1 MQNNQPIMHQPSYS
15 QAQSLNAMQLH
26 QAVMQIPT
34 NTVTSTQMHL
44 QQQQPVGQSNMMQ
57 QPQISVMPQN
67 NIQPIPMSQQQMT
80 YSLQQHVPINPNY
93 ANGMQNC
100 YIPSQQQMAPYKPSM
115 KTVETVKK
123 KEDNN
128 TEDVD
133 NGTSNSATTTVAID
147 NKIEQAMDLVKSH
160 LMYAVREEVEVLKEK
175 IAELMDKVGLL
186 ETENSNLRMLV
197 PPDILEQYNREK
209 QKSTNGQST
218 HNQ

>member
-1 MQNNQPIMHQPSYS
+1 
-15 QAQSLNAMQLH
+15 
-26 QAVMQIPT
+26 
-34 NTVTSTQMHL
+34 
-44 QQQQPVGQSNMMQ
+44 MMQ
-57 QPQISVMPQN
+57 QPQISVMSQN
-67 NIQPIPMSQQQMT
+67 TILPTIPMSQQQMT

-93 ANGMQNC
+93 VNSMQNC
-100 YIPSQQQMAPYKPSM
+100 YIPSQQQMAQYKPST
-115 KTVETVKK
+115 KTVETVNKK

-128 TEDVD
+128 NEDSD
-133 NGTSNSATTTVAID
+133 NGTTNSATTTVAID

-197 PPDILEQYNREK
+197 PQDILEQYNREK
-209 QKSTNGQST
+209 QKPTNGQST